1 MMRRQAWV
9 LMAICA
15 IALLGGRVTAA
26 HATDPSTGDPVIGAV
41 GDTACAPEDASF
53 NGGAGQAYNC
63 GEVRTSAQMESD
75 HTIDVL
81 LGLGD
86 YQYGCGDPAEYAL
99 SYTPSWG
106 FFNQM
111 IDPAVGNHEYNTTTN
126 SATGTPCPDAN
137 GSAQDYFN
145 YFGASARPATNGHY
159 SFNLGAWHL
168 IALNGNCND
177 TGVGGCNASSAQTQW
192 LTADLAANTQ
202 PCIMAYWHQPRW
214 TATSSNNSTYAA
226 WWNLLYASHADVVLN
241 GHIHTY
247 ARFDQ
252 LNPSGAVDPNG
263 IREVIVGT
271 GGESLQSASASANPK
286 PLANFRSF
294 GYLRMVL
301 HPTGYD
307 AQFII
312 ASGAVKDTFSGTC
325 HGSSAPPKALTISQ
339 TAPDAVQADSG
350 ATYNVTITNPGTS
363 PQTNVTLTDNA
374 PANAQSVSLTP
385 SSGTCTGSGTG
396 PYTCNVGTLAA
407 GGSATVT
414 VNATPI
420 LPPTAVNVTAAQS
433 DQTSQITNSKVVTV
447 TGAPATSYVAV
458 TNLGFAAAAPS
469 LAIGNVLQWSF
480 VGPGQHS
487 ATDST
492 SGLGFFPD
500 TGLVSPVAFR
510 QTTLA
515 AAGAY
520 TFTDT
525 ATGNTIKLNVP
536 MQAAPTTGSVT
547 TPFTLTWASAAPPTG
562 YAEDVQVEYPGT
574 STWVTLFKATTAT
587 SGTFVPNKGTG
598 SYHFRARF
606 RSTVNSGASSYTA
619 NTTITIS

>member
-1 MMRRQAWV
+1 MRRQAWV
-9 LMAICA
+9 LVAVAA
-15 IALLGGRVTAA
+15 IALLGGRVSTA
-26 HATDPSTGDPVIGAV
+26 HATDPGTGYPVIAAV
-41 GDTACAPEDASF
+41 GDMACAPEDADF
-53 NGGAGQAYNC
+53 NGGAGEASNC
-63 GEVRTSAQMESD
+63 GELRDSAQMEKD
-75 HTIDVL
+75 PTIDML

-106 FFNQM
+106 FFNNI
-111 IDPAVGNHEYNTTTN
+111 IDPAAGNHEYDTITN
-126 SATGTPCPDAN
+126 SATGTPCPDTN
-137 GSAQDYFN
+137 DSAQDYFS
-145 YFGASARPATNGHY
+145 YFGAPAHPATAGHY
-159 SFNLGAWHL
+159 SFNVGAWHL
-168 IALNGNCND
+168 IALNGNCNN
-177 TGVGGCNASSAQTQW
+177 TGVGGCGASSPQTAW
-192 LTADLAANTQ
+192 LQADLAADTQ
-202 PCIMAYWHQPRW
+202 PCTLAYWHQPRW

-226 WWNLLYASHADVVLN
+226 WWNLLYASHADLVLN

-247 ARFDQ
+247 ARFGL
-252 LNPSGAVDPNG
+252 LNPSGQPDPNG

-271 GGESLQSASASANPK
+271 GGESLQAASASANPA
-286 PLANFRSF
+286 PLANFRTF

-301 HPTGYD
+301 APTSYN
-307 AQFII
+307 AQFINS
-312 ASGAVKDTFSGTC
+312 SGAVKDTFSGTC
-325 HGSSAPPKALTISQ
+325 HGSATPPSALTLSQ

-350 ATYNVTITNPGTS
+350 AAYNVTITNPGTTA
-363 PQTNVTLTDNA
+363 QTNVTLTDNA
-374 PANAQSVSLTP
+374 PANSQSVSVTP
-385 SSGTCTGSGTG
+385 SSGSCTGSGIG
-396 PYTCNVGTLAA
+396 PYTCNVGTLAPGA
-407 GGSATVT
+407 SATVT

-420 LPPTAVNVTAAQS
+420 LPPTAVNVTAVQS

-447 TGAPATSYVAV
+447 TGAPATSYVGV

-480 VGPGQHS
+480 VGPGSHS
-487 ATDST
+487 ATDNT
-492 SGLGFFPD
+492 TGLGLFPD
-500 TGLVSPVAFR
+500 TGLVAPVAFR
-510 QTTLA
+510 QTTFP

-536 MQAAPTTGSVT
+536 VQVTPTTGSIST
-547 TPFTLTWASAAPPTG
+547 TFTLTWATAAPPTN

-574 STWVTLFKATTAT
+574 SAWVSLFKATTAT

-606 RSTVNSGASSYTA
+606 HSTKNSGASAYTA